1 VSHPRRSFWLAGAG
15 ALTLAL
21 IVSGLALGRV
31 DLKVDTAP
39 ATTLT
44 EVTPA
49 VDTTAT
55 FEDLNGNGIDDACE
69 ENVVA
74 DPTTADAAL
83 KAADLDGDGVLSV
96 SEAARSGWTGGT
108 NCNHGGYVSWVAHDS
123 PEAPA
128 ATTVSSTDK
137 AAAKAA
143 KAAAKAA
150 KDASKAAK
158 EAARAA
164 RKAAREAAKAER
176 KAAHAATKA
185 ARQASKPPR

>member
-74 DPTTADAAL
+74 NPTTADAAL

-143 KAAAKAA
+143 KDAA
-150 KDASKAAK
+150 KAAK